1 MIVPFL
7 DFQNNADSGI
17 NFHLVS
23 KTITQEYTPKWI
35 PRNISRVPVL
45 SCQIYR
51 LPISTGAEFRS
62 FPMAMTEC
70 RDSFVQSLGG
80 GLF

>member
-35 PRNISRVPVL
+35 PRNISRVPSSLVKY
-45 SCQIYR
+45 IGYR
-51 LPISTGAEFRS
+51 SALVPS
-62 FPMAMTEC
+62 FGVSQWP
-70 RDSFVQSLGG
+70 
-80 GLF
+80 